1 MLRAY
6 VRLLVF
12 KQCVRVCSIVIIQTD
27 DTYFVPFY
35 MDYQCNYRG

>member
-1 MLRAY
+1 MLRVS

-27 DTYFVPFY
+27 DTYFIPFS
-35 MDYQCNYRG
+35 MDYQ